1 MGDGLVAQLLEA
13 GLVTR
18 GQVSASGFSEN
29 QPSLSA
35 GAVALNLV
43 EQGLDEE
50 ALAGFFVSR
59 GFGPMLQARD
69 LARADPT
76 LTGRLS
82 AESAHALCALPLR
95 TSPAGVIVAMVDP
108 TDLQSTTFLQRTLDD
123 NVLPTVAKLSD
134 LLDAL
139 DRIYV
144 RHGESAVSDPL
155 VLTRRRVATEA
166 GRTSSQILPRPEPA
180 RSRPPVREA
189 NLEELA
195 ATASPV
201 WDRAWN
207 DRESRPAME
216 AVVTE
221 TESAQAELNRGL
233 ATLSRARS
241 RDDLVRLG
249 CEACLSV
256 AKGSAFL
263 ALQKGVLRGWHGV
276 GEDVAASSIRSLW
289 VPAGNPSMLSDVLKT
304 GEAVRGP
311 YGHTAADHLFRA
323 ALGGRGREVA
333 IAPVLVGERL
343 CGLLCATDPVGPPD
357 AIEHIAGA
365 MGQAFER
372 LIVSRK
378 SRIS

>member
-1 MGDGLVAQLLEA
+1 MGDRLVAQLLEA

-29 QPSLSA
+29 EPSLSA
-35 GAVALNLV
+35 GEVALNLV
-43 EQGLDEE
+43 EQGLEE
-50 ALAGFFVSR
+50 QALAGFFVSR
-59 GFGPMLQARD
+59 GFGPMLQAQD
-69 LARADPT
+69 LVRADPA

-82 AESAHALCALPLR
+82 SESAHARCALPLR

-108 TDLQSTTFLQRTLDD
+108 TDTESTSFLERALDD

-139 DRIYV
+139 ERVYGADR
-144 RHGESAVSDPL
+144 EAAVSDPL
-155 VLTRRRVATEA
+155 VLTRRRPATKA
-166 GRTSSQILPRPEPA
+166 RTSSQILPRP
-180 RSRPPVREA
+180 SVREA
-189 NLEELA
+189 SLEELA

-207 DRESRPAME
+207 DRESRPALE
-216 AVVTE
+216 AVATE
-221 TESAQAELNRGL
+221 TESAQAELNRAL
-233 ATLSRARS
+233 ARVSRARS

-256 AKGSAFL
+256 AKGAAFL
-263 ALQKGVLRGWHGV
+263 ALQKGVLRGWHGA
-276 GEDVAASSIRSLW
+276 GEDVATSSIRSLW

-304 GEAVRGP
+304 GGAVRGP

-323 ALGGRGREVA
+323 ALGGRGKEVA
-333 IAPVLVGERL
+333 VAPVLIGERL
-343 CGLLCATDPVGPPD
+343 CGLLCATDPTGPPD
-357 AIEHIAGA
+357 AVEHIAGA
-365 MGQAFER
+365 MGEAFER